1 LILISG
7 GESQF
12 PDIDFKF
19 KVKTRRAG
27 FLPARRVA
35 VKRLKLEE

>member
-7 GESQF
+7 GESQL
-12 PDIDFKF
+12 PDIHLKF

-27 FLPARRVA
+27 FLPARRAA
-35 VKRLKLEE
+35 VKPLKLEE